1 MIEMLKFIIGNT
13 VLSYGPL
20 PPHTHTHTHTDTYGG
35 LLHSSRGMCEVGHGS
50 GFYGNWGSYMRWMW
64 TAPFFCRDLKRNK
77 RVLSSCRQSRPIVDS
92 IIQDGSYQGSGWLIG
107 RPICLDNVP
116 CSNWIYPGLRSA
128 QEQAEQSE
136 LTPHNGLRL
145 FQHLYMPPLAHVFF
159 WTKTHDV
166 YNHVW
171 WLYYNNNNNLL
182 LYKIV
187 WKQKQSMWMNTH
199 K

>member
-20 PPHTHTHTHTDTYGG
+20 PPHTHTYAE
-35 LLHSSRGMCEVGHGS
+35 LRHSSRGMCEDGHGS

-77 RVLSSCRQSRPIVDS
+77 RALSSCRQSRPIVDS

-159 WTKTHDV
+159 WTKPMMIMMITV
-166 YNHVW
+166 VNGYNDNNRCKW
-171 WLYYNNNNNLL
+171 KLNIIKNNNNIN
-182 LYKIV
+182 K
-187 WKQKQSMWMNTH
+187 
-199 K
+199 